1 MTAHNKMPVV
11 ASRASKVQ
19 VVQAACGV
27 EAWLVEDYAVP
38 IVAIDFAFRG
48 GSSQDQSGKAGT
60 ATMFSALLDE
70 GAGDLDSDAFHRAMD
85 DKAIEMGF
93 SADRDLLTG
102 QMRTLARETDAA
114 FGLLGLAVNEA
125 RLDEAAVERI
135 RGQLSAGLKNEMN
148 DPDSRAAKAF
158 RVAAFGGHAYGLPV
172 RGDLDS
178 VARIQRGDFTRFKA
192 QALARDNVKIAV
204 VGAID
209 AAGVARQL
217 DRVFGSLPA
226 HAVLAPVA
234 EVILAGLGTRHV
246 ADLDIPQ
253 TTIRFGRPGIA
264 RKDAD
269 FIAAMVVNHILG
281 GGAFTARLFREVREK
296 RGLAYSVYAQLA
308 NYDHCAFLMGG
319 TSTKNE
325 RAVESLDVIQAEIRA
340 LGADGPSADELDKA
354 QKYLTGSY
362 ALRFDTSSKIANQL
376 TQLQVEGFGLA
387 YLDER
392 NVLID
397 AVTLPDAQRV
407 AARLYGDGE
416 LLVAAAGRPEGMVL

>member
-1 MTAHNKMPVV
+1 MSAHNKMPVA

-27 EAWLVEDYAVP
+27 TAWLVEDYAVP

-48 GSSQDQSGKAGT
+48 GASQDQAGKAGT

-70 GAGDLDSDAFHRAMD
+70 GAGDLDASAFHRALD
-85 DKAIEMGF
+85 DKAIEISF
-93 SADRDLLTG
+93 STDRDLFTG

-114 FGLLGLAVNEA
+114 FGLLALALNEA
-125 RLDEAAVERI
+125 RLDETAIERI

-148 DPDSRAAKAF
+148 DPDSLAAKTF
-158 RVAAFGGHAYGLPV
+158 RTAAFGAHAYGLPV

-178 VARIQRGDFTRFKA
+178 VARIQRADFSAFKTT
-192 QALARDNVKIAV
+192 ALARDNVSISV

-217 DRVFGSLPA
+217 DRVFGALPA
-226 HAVLAPVA
+226 QSGVRPMQDVL
-234 EVILAGLGTRHV
+234 LAGLGTRHV

-264 RKDAD
+264 RKDPD
-269 FIAAMVVNHILG
+269 FLTAMVVNHILG

-296 RGLAYSVYAQLA
+296 RGLAYSVHSSLA
-308 NYDHCAFLMGG
+308 NYDHCSFLMGG

-340 LGADGPSADELDKA
+340 LGAEGPSGDELDKA

-362 ALRFDTSSKIANQL
+362 ALRFDTSTKIANQL
-376 TQLQVEGFGLA
+376 THLQVEGFGIA

-392 NVLID
+392 NALID
-397 AVTLPDAQRV
+397 AVTLPEACRV
-407 AARLYGDGE
+407 AARLFGDGQ
-416 LLVAAAGRPEGMVL
+416 LLVAAAGRPEGF